1 MPSRDGCPHP
11 HRSESP
17 AAGAERW
24 PGDGRSMSE
33 PRRIVQNMT
42 EAVVEH
48 LAPLAEALDGVGVRW
63 LAALGGMHPSAVVDD
78 DVDAMSDADLMAVN
92 EALAAVGRRYQVLH
106 AHIANGISKRSAPAR
121 GSDGLARKAGY
132 RSPEKLIAAA
142 TGGHVAEARR
152 LIQVGDATAGRMR
165 FDGERAPAR
174 HPHVA
179 AALDSDRISTDAA
192 HAIAALLDKV
202 ACRAERA
209 ALEQAEQTL
218 VEQAAGLSLC
228 DLQVIL
234 RHAEAW
240 LDPDGVAPKIAD
252 LRMKRYLKVWEDQNG
267 MIVLDGRLDPATG
280 APVKAAIE
288 ALVTA
293 QIRAARGHNE
303 PLGSAAG
310 DGTGGGES
318 SWAWTS
324 ATADAGA
331 AGGPGALCDEA
342 GATGSSGGILADGLG
357 EFAERRTVPQL
368 QTDALAALCTHALG
382 CEQTDLPL
390 ARTTVVVR
398 IPLEALTTGTGVATI
413 DGIAQPID
421 AGTARQMAADAEI
434 IPLVLGANS
443 EVLDCGR
450 ARRLF
455 TRAQRLA
462 LAERDGGCAG
472 CGAPPGMTEAH
483 HLVWW
488 SYGGTTDL
496 SNGILLCTSC
506 HHTIHAGDWEIRIDG
521 ADVWFIPPAH
531 IDPARTARC
540 GRRRRFQYGRAA

>member
-1 MPSRDGCPHP
+1 
-11 HRSESP
+11 
-17 AAGAERW
+17 
-24 PGDGRSMSE
+24 MSE
-33 PRRIVQNMT
+33 PPRIVQNMT

-92 EALAAVGRRYQVLH
+92 DALAAVGRRYQALH
-106 AHIANGISKRSAPAR
+106 ARIANGISKRSAPSL
-121 GSDGLARKAGY
+121 GSDGLARKAGF
-132 RSPEKLIAAA
+132 RSPEKLIAAT
-142 TGGHVAEARR
+142 TGGHTAEARR
-152 LIQVGDATAGRMR
+152 LIQVGDATAGRMT
-165 FDGERAPAR
+165 FTGERAPAR

-179 AALDSDRISTDAA
+179 AALESDRISTDAA
-192 HAIAALLDKV
+192 SAIAGLLDKV

-218 VEQAAGLSLC
+218 VEQAEGLSLC
-228 DLQVIL
+228 DLQVVL

-252 LRMKRYLKVWEDQNG
+252 LRMKRYLKVWEDQHG

-293 QIRAARGHNE
+293 QIRASRGHNE
-303 PLGSAAG
+303 PAEGGAG
-310 DGTGGGES
+310 EGAPGDES
-318 SWAWTS
+318 SWGWTS
-324 ATADAGA
+324 LAADAAVGGEEGDPDRTGEAVA
-331 AGGPGALCDEA
+331 AGG
-342 GATGSSGGILADGLG
+342 LG
-357 EFAERRTVPQL
+357 EYAERRSIPQL
-368 QTDALAALCTHALG
+368 QADALAALCTHVLG

-398 IPLEALTTGTGVATI
+398 IPLEALTTGTGIATI

-434 IPLVLGANS
+434 IPLVLGAKS

-455 TRAQRLA
+455 TKAQRLA

-483 HLVWW
+483 HLTWW
-488 SYGGTTDL
+488 SHGGATDVG
-496 SNGILLCTSC
+496 NGILLCTSC
-506 HHTIHAGDWEIRIDG
+506 HHMIHADDWEIRIDG
-521 ADVWFIPPAH
+521 PDVWFIPPAH
-531 IDPARTARC
+531 LDPARTPRP
-540 GRRRRFQYGRAA
+540 GRRRRYQYGRAA